1 VTHHDDCA
9 YDVIC
14 SGYQQLLPQGEAKM
28 SLQGGKIDD
37 ITVLVAVVTEEDV
50 AEEVLEP
57 QESAA
62 ASGGAAGE
70 TGESRES
77 EDRNGSVTDEST
89 AIQPQS

>member
-1 VTHHDDCA
+1 MTHHDDCA
-9 YDVIC
+9 YDVKC
-14 SGYQQLLPQGEAKM
+14 SGYQHFLPQGEAKM

-62 ASGGAAGE
+62 ASGGGAGE